1 LRRNE
6 TRFVGGIDMV
16 WNGGDNCVS
25 EGETRAVW
33 SSLNNRTEQS
43 NPKAKGMSEM
53 RDGVE

>member
-1 LRRNE
+1 
-6 TRFVGGIDMV
+6 MV
-16 WNGGDNCVS
+16 WNGGDSCVS

>member
-1 LRRNE
+1 M
-6 TRFVGGIDMV
+6 GGIDIV
-16 WNGGDNCVS
+16 WNGGVNCGS

-43 NPKAKGMSEM
+43 KPKAKGMSEM